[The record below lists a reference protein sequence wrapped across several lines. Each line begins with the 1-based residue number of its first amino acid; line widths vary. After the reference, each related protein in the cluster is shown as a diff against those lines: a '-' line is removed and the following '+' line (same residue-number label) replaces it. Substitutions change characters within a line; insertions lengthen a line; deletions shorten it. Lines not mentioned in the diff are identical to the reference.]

1 MPPLGG
7 DPMYKLSLKVPNN
20 EMIINPKE
28 MDQEWQKY
36 SEAVQ
41 KVPRNFEIPMII
53 NGKKLFSQT
62 KVKNINP
69 SNGEAIGSYQQA
81 DSAHA
86 QQAID
91 AALNAKEKWAA
102 LSPATRIQKF
112 RDLENVLLKWKYE
125 LCAVSSVECGY
136 NSYETYVEWAELMDF
151 VRFNNY
157 FYSELLAEQLG
168 DGWGET
174 NQLQMRP
181 LKGFT
186 CAVTPFNFPQAI
198 GYNLP
203 LVMALTGNT
212 VVWKPSD
219 DAVLSGYMLMLAL
232 DEAGFPPGV
241 INMIT
246 GDGKPCLPTVLTH
259 PELTAVN
266 FTGSFPTARAFG
278 NYLYNTEHPRQN
290 FPRYVAETG
299 GKDFLVADKD
309 VDILDTARAII
320 QGAFGRSGQKC
331 SANSVALIDEVIW
344 SELHTALLKETSS
357 LVLCNATERKC
368 DVGPVINERQFN
380 KITSYIERAKNDKN
394 CKIIAG
400 GTYEK
405 NNGFYVAPTII
416 EVNVDK
422 HELLSEEIFGPVV
435 AVRTFKK
442 FEDVVP
448 LISQHNYR
456 LTGSVL
462 SRNETFLEKAV
473 PILSQLAGNF
483 YVNRKTTG
491 AIVNMQPF
499 GGDGASGTNGKAGGK
514 WYLLNFISQGTITR
528 RNVRSTTPSAL
539 DKLTQF

>member
-1 MPPLGG
+1 MF
-7 DPMYKLSLKVPNN
+7 KLSLKTPNN
-20 EMIINPKE
+20 EFIINPKDSE
-28 MDQEWQKY
+28 SEWQKY

-53 NGKKLFSQT
+53 NGKKVYSQT

-69 SNGEAIGSYQQA
+69 SNGEFIGSYQQA
-81 DSAHA
+81 DSSHA

-91 AALNAKEKWAA
+91 AALQAKEKWAS

-112 RDLENVLLKWKYE
+112 RDLENILLKWKYE

-174 NQLQMRP
+174 NQMQLRA

-198 GYNLP
+198 GYHLP

-232 DEAGFPPGV
+232 EEAGFPAGV
-241 INMIT
+241 INMIS
-246 GDGKPCLPTVLTH
+246 GDGKPCLPAVLTH

-266 FTGSFPTARAFG
+266 FTGSFATARAFG
-278 NYLYNTEHPRQN
+278 NYLYNTEYPRTN

-309 VDILDTARAII
+309 IDVVDTARAII

-331 SANSVALIDEVIW
+331 SANSVALIDEAIW
-344 SELHTALLKETSS
+344 PELKLALLKETKS
-357 LVLCNATERKC
+357 LIVCNAIERKC
-368 DVGPVINERQFN
+368 DVGPVINERQFS
-380 KITSYIERAKNDKN
+380 KISAFIERAKKDKN
-394 CKIIAG
+394 CNIIAG

-405 NNGFYVAPTII
+405 SNGYYVTPTII
-416 EVNVDK
+416 EVHADK
-422 HELLSEEIFGPVV
+422 HELLSEEIFGPVI
-435 AVRTFKK
+435 AIKTYKK
-442 FEDVVP
+442 FEEVVP
-448 LISQHNYR
+448 LISLHNYR

-462 SRNETFLEKAV
+462 SRNETFLEKVV
-473 PILSQLAGNF
+473 PILSQYAGNF
-483 YVNRKTTG
+483 YINRKTTG

-528 RNVRSTTPSAL
+528 RNLRSTTPSAFE
-539 DKLTQF
+539 KIN

>member
-1 MPPLGG
+1 M
-7 DPMYKLSLKVPNN
+7 
-20 EMIINPKE
+20 
-28 MDQEWQKY
+28 
-36 SEAVQ
+36 
-41 KVPRNFEIPMII
+41 
-53 NGKKLFSQT
+53 
-62 KVKNINP
+62 
-69 SNGEAIGSYQQA
+69 
-81 DSAHA
+81 
-86 QQAID
+86 
-91 AALNAKEKWAA
+91 
-102 LSPATRIQKF
+102 
-112 RDLENVLLKWKYE
+112 LLKWKYE
-125 LCAVSSVECGY
+125 LCAISSVECGY

-203 LVMALTGNT
+203 LVRALSGNT

-241 INMIT
+241 INMIS

-309 VDILDTARAII
+309 IDVLDTARAII

-344 SELHTALLKETSS
+344 PELRAALLKETSA
-357 LVLCNATERKC
+357 LVVCNATERKC

-416 EVNVDK
+416 EVSVDK
-422 HELLSEEIFGPVV
+422 HELLSEEIFGPVI

-473 PILSQLAGNF
+473 PVLSQLAGNF

-528 RNVRSTTPSAL
+528 RNVRSTTPSAI
-539 DKLTQF
+539 DKINQF